1 MSRTWEGIGKQATSI
16 DSPGKIMRF
25 VKSNS
30 DAKKLGDL
38 IGEINDSIQDKIVVR
53 DASAFLRHLGLTLE
67 QTQGILVIPSTDP
80 YQVSRLQIPRIS
92 KAMYRKSTRT

>member
-1 MSRTWEGIGKQATSI
+1 
-16 DSPGKIMRF
+16 MRF

-38 IGEINDSIQDKIVVR
+38 IGEINDSIQDKVVVR
-53 DASAFLRHLGLTLE
+53 DASSFLRRSGLTFE
-67 QTQGILVIPSTDP
+67 QTQGILVISPTDP

-92 KAMYRKSTRT
+92 KATYWKSTRT